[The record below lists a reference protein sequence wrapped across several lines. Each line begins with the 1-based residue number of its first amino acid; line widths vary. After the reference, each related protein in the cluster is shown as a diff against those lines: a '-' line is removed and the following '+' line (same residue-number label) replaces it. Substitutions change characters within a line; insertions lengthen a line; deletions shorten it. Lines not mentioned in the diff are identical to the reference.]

1 MATNPNAIDIN
12 VLTVEE
18 CTEFLRKGA
27 CFICKQTGH
36 MARVCPRRT
45 RRTTFSPTTGQS
57 TTGKPVQVSASKIE
71 EVVEEDRAGDAF
83 AKIRAIA
90 DQLSAEDYKKM
101 VELSAKAGGF

>member
-1 MATNPNAIDIN
+1 MD
-12 VLTVEE
+12 VDSMTVEE
-18 CTEFLRKGA
+18 RAELLRKGA

-36 MARVCPRRT
+36 IARTCPKKT

-71 EVVEEDRAGDAF
+71 EVVDEDRAGDAF

-90 DQLSAEDYKKM
+90 DHLSAEDYKKM